1 MVTTGRDN
9 LDKSIEKYAARTMVI
24 AKNSMRKA
32 PKKPKSRFGNQQAY
46 SKRSRKFG
54 QTFWRKGMYSRPGE
68 PPFYHE
74 SAQQTARKKQGVKPS
89 RTLRNIMY
97 SKVADGKYIVGPK
110 IFKGTRYSIP
120 DLHEFGGTVRPEGG
134 DFAYWTPLGVKRRK
148 TPKSA
153 TYPKRPFMRPA
164 LIKAK
169 YDKKG
174 QGRSFVDRQNSIGGM
189 TPTKRAS

>member
-68 PPFYHE
+68 PPFWHE
-74 SAQQTARKKQGVKPS
+74 RTDG
-89 RTLRNIMY
+89 RTLKKIIYR
-97 SKVADGKYIVGPK
+97 KVTNGKYLVGP
-110 IFKGTRYSIP
+110 IIYKGTKYSVP

-134 DFAYWTPLGVKRRK
+134 DFAYFTPLGVKRRR